1 MSLDHQLKFGVVGG
15 KTGVNSCCPFEQI
28 SGRVIWAARS
38 LQGALLNYSVLH
50 GFLSMQH
57 INLLSPSSGRL
68 NLFQVN
74 CFTPSSGCQCST
86 QLKQIITCKIKTY
99 APSGH
104 WDQQSTWCRDPKY
117 NVSWRGSTEGHKCTG
132 TLVQASWYLSSCKQ
146 ISSVRQQGN
155 KRACYSLT
163 FSLHPSGGAGKARMH
178 THKHT
183 KQWFLSEFHTA
194 GWVKTC
200 VNLQHQKQ
208 TLLLCLNMHVWGQLY
223 QAVRYSRNTCG
234 PTNNSRY
241 IIKVHTTHWKKTS
254 DSFNCCY
261 FI

>member
-155 KRACYSLT
+155 KRACYSLLT
-163 FSLHPSGGAGKARMH
+163 FSLYPSGGRERHACTR
-178 THKHT
+178 TST
-183 KQWFLSEFHTA
+183 QSSDF
-194 GWVKTC
+194 WVNFT
-200 VNLQHQKQ
+200 LQAEWK
-208 TLLLCLNMHVWGQLY
+208 HVWIC
-223 QAVRYSRNTCG
+223 SIRNRLSCYVSICMSEDNCIKQYVTVETHVA
-234 PTNNSRY
+234 PQ
-241 IIKVHTTHWKKTS
+241 IIPDT
-254 DSFNCCY
+254 
-261 FI
+261 